1 MTPLTLSTRGLAV
14 GYDGRAVATVPDL
27 TLGPDAVSL
36 VTGPNGS
43 GKTTLLKTLAG
54 LLPPVAG
61 GIFPAPRQGPGG
73 AIFVHSTP
81 FLFAGSARSNLQ
93 VAAHRHGDVER
104 TASEFGLSGVL
115 DLPVT
120 TLSHGQR
127 QRVALARAVLAGPK
141 LLLLDEPEAAL
152 DQSSLEAWR
161 SFVARVAGHDMT
173 IVLAAHRPA
182 ALEGLAVRTIE
193 LQGVKPVGSR

>member
-1 MTPLTLSTRGLAV
+1 VTPLTLATRGLTV
-14 GYDGRAVATVPDL
+14 GYRGRGVATIPDL
-27 TLGPDAVSL
+27 TLGPDAVWL
-36 VTGPNGS
+36 VAGPNGS

-61 GIFPAPRQGPGG
+61 GVFPEPVQGPGG

-81 FLFAGSARSNLQ
+81 FLFAGSARTNLQ
-93 VAAHRHGDVER
+93 LSARRHADIDR
-104 TASEFGLSGVL
+104 AASEFGLGAVL

-120 TLSHGQR
+120 SLSHGQR

-141 LLLLDEPEAAL
+141 LLLLDEPEASL
-152 DQSSLEAWR
+152 DQASLDAWR
-161 SFVARVAGHDMT
+161 SFVARVAGRDMT

-182 ALEGLAVRTIE
+182 ALEGVTVQTIA
-193 LQGVKPVGSR
+193 LSGAMPAGSR